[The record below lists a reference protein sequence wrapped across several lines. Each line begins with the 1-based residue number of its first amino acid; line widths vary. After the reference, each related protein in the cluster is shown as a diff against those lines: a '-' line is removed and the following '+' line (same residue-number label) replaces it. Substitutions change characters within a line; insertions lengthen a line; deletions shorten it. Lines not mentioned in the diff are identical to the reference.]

1 MSIIL
6 LLPRIPPPSTLMR
19 DNSARRKREVG
30 WSAVRI
36 YFIGRGHILAT
47 SIIIVGTTLA
57 LWSSLSNATLF
68 SSHLRRCHSRGN
80 IAAARSK
87 SSLRTPSSLGFA
99 FPNLFLP
106 TMKKAVYG
114 DIELEDRLL
123 AMIENGGGSS
133 NSGNRRLDISNDVS
147 SIVSLLEASAR
158 SVPRPAIAAQLY
170 GRWKLL
176 RTSNTSTA
184 SPIQRRAVDTSK
196 FDIYQDIIIVDD
208 NDNDDDVTRRFEKE
222 DRTTTSSRLL
232 IRQIVEFSS
241 TNRLYVDAL
250 GSTSAYPLGELTD
263 RIGDGTILGINIL
276 GVSMVGKDAIESS
289 SRPDSRIK
297 FVFDEG
303 KFDLFDGS
311 LVIPY
316 PVPFRNPVFR
326 DAVKGWIDITYLS
339 DRIRISRGNKGTTFI
354 LRKVT

>member
-1 MSIIL
+1 M
-6 LLPRIPPPSTLMR
+6 
-19 DNSARRKREVG
+19 V
-30 WSAVRI
+30 
-36 YFIGRGHILAT
+36 T

-57 LWSSLSNATLF
+57 LWPSLSNATLF
-68 SSHLRRCHSRGN
+68 SSHLRRSHSRGN
-80 IAAARSK
+80 IAASRSK
-87 SSLRTPSSLGFA
+87 SSLFA
-99 FPNLFLP
+99 FPNLFP
-106 TMKKAVYG
+106 PKKKAYG

-123 AMIENGGGSS
+123 AMIENGGSSS
-133 NSGNRRLDISNDVS
+133 NNKRLDISNDVS

-196 FDIYQDIIIVDD
+196 FDIYQDIIIVDE
-208 NDNDDDVTRRFEKE
+208 NDNDDDVTRRFEK
-222 DRTTTSSRLL
+222 DRTTSGLL

-250 GSTSAYPLGELTD
+250 GSTSAYPLDELTD

-276 GVSMVGKDAIESS
+276 GVSIVGKDAIESS
-289 SRPDSRIK
+289 NRPDSRIK

-303 KFDLFDGS
+303 KFDLFNGS

>member
-1 MSIIL
+1 M
-6 LLPRIPPPSTLMR
+6 
-19 DNSARRKREVG
+19 V
-30 WSAVRI
+30 
-36 YFIGRGHILAT
+36 T

-68 SSHLRRCHSRGN
+68 SSHLRRSHSRGN
-80 IAAARSK
+80 IAASRSK
-87 SSLRTPSSLGFA
+87 SSLRTSSSLFA
-99 FPNLFLP
+99 FPNLFP
-106 TMKKAVYG
+106 PKKKKYG

-123 AMIENGGGSS
+123 AMIENGGSS
-133 NSGNRRLDISNDVS
+133 TSNNKRLDISNDVS

-196 FDIYQDIIIVDD
+196 FDIYQDIIIVVDE
-208 NDNDDDVTRRFEKE
+208 NDNDDDVTRRFEK
-222 DRTTTSSRLL
+222 DRTTSGLL

-250 GSTSAYPLGELTD
+250 GSTSAYPLDELTD

-276 GVSMVGKDAIESS
+276 GVSIVGKDAIESS
-289 SRPDSRIK
+289 NRPDSRIK
-297 FVFDEG
+297 FVFDGG
-303 KFDLFDGS
+303 KFDLFNGS

>member
-123 AMIENGGGSS
+123 AMIENGGGS

-196 FDIYQDIIIVDD
+196 FDIYQDIIIVDE
-208 NDNDDDVTRRFEKE
+208 NDNDDVTRRFEKE
-222 DRTTTSSRLL
+222 DGATSGLL

-250 GSTSAYPLGELTD
+250 GSTSAYPLDELTD

-276 GVSMVGKDAIESS
+276 GVSMVGKDAIESGN
-289 SRPDSRIK
+289 RPDSRIK

-303 KFDLFDGS
+303 KFDLFNGS